1 MVDSENVTTMYYRFS
16 RNYSWLFSGFWLR
29 DTETDY
35 IFNINLYV
43 Y

>member
-1 MVDSENVTTMYYRFS
+1 MVESENVTTMCCSFS
-16 RNYSWLFSGFWLR
+16 RNYSWLFSGFLLR

-35 IFNINLYV
+35 KFNINLYV